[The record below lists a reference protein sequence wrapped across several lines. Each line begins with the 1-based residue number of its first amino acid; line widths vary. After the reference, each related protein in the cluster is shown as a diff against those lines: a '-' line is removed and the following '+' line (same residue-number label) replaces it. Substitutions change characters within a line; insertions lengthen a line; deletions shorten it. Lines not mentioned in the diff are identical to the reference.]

1 MKIELQDI
9 HKYFGPVR
17 ANDGVSLTVESGTIH
32 GLLGENGAGK
42 TTLMKI
48 LSGYQAPD
56 RGLIFVDN
64 RPVRFASPQEAIAAG
79 IGMLHQDPLD
89 VPQMTVL
96 DNFLLG
102 QHTAFL
108 QRRSRG
114 RRALREQCA
123 RFGFS
128 LDPDAPIRSLTVGER
143 QQIEIVR
150 LLSMGVRAI
159 ILDEPTTGISAPQ
172 KEMLFATLHRLAAE
186 GLSII
191 FVSHK
196 LDDVQELCSEATVLR
211 QGKVT
216 GHVKAPFVPDELVAL
231 MFGECPVSF
240 PRVTVP
246 LGDPVLRIRD
256 VTVRTPRLT
265 VEGLTLDI
273 RAGEV
278 LGVAGLEGSGQE
290 ILLRLC
296 AGIYRPH
303 SGRILVAGR
312 DMTHAAYK
320 HFQELGVAFVPAA
333 RLEEGLIPGLS
344 IQEHVCL
351 KGKPEGMMIPWDAV
365 ERRTRMLIRE
375 HRIIGRADSP
385 VQSLSGGNQQRTLLA
400 LLPDTLRLAVLE
412 HPTRGLDLESTQW
425 VWNRLLQRRKN
436 SDSGSGT
443 AILFTSTDLDELV
456 EYSDRIVVFSGGVMS
471 KPVNAGITC
480 EELGHMIGGRQRG
493 GTASMSLDG
502 QAHSM
507 APVNKDP
514 WEETS

>member
-9 HKYFGPVR
+9 HKHFGPVR
-17 ANDGVSLTVESGTIH
+17 ANDGVSLTIESGTIH

-56 RGLIFVDN
+56 GGLIFVDN

-96 DNFLLG
+96 DNVLLG

-114 RRALREQCA
+114 RRVLQEQCA
-123 RFGFS
+123 RFGFF

-143 QQIEIVR
+143 QQLEIVR
-150 LLSMGVRAI
+150 LLSLGVRTI

-172 KEMLFATLHRLAAE
+172 KELLFETLHQLAAE

-196 LDDVQELCSEATVLR
+196 LDDVQALCSEATVLR
-211 QGKVT
+211 HGQVT
-216 GHVKAPFVPDELVAL
+216 GHVTAPFVPDELVAL
-231 MFGECPVSF
+231 MFGECPTAF

-246 LGDPVLRIRD
+246 LGEPVLQLQD
-256 VTVRTPRLT
+256 AAARTSRLT
-265 VEGLTLDI
+265 VERLNLDI

-303 SGRILVAGR
+303 GGRILVAGR
-312 DMTHAAYK
+312 DMTHEPYK
-320 HFQELGVAFVPAA
+320 RFL
-333 RLEEGLIPGLS
+333 
-344 IQEHVCL
+344 
-351 KGKPEGMMIPWDAV
+351 
-365 ERRTRMLIRE
+365 
-375 HRIIGRADSP
+375 
-385 VQSLSGGNQQRTLLA
+385 
-400 LLPDTLRLAVLE
+400 
-412 HPTRGLDLESTQW
+412 
-425 VWNRLLQRRKN
+425 
-436 SDSGSGT
+436 
-443 AILFTSTDLDELV
+443 
-456 EYSDRIVVFSGGVMS
+456 
-471 KPVNAGITC
+471 
-480 EELGHMIGGRQRG
+480 
-493 GTASMSLDG
+493 
-502 QAHSM
+502 
-507 APVNKDP
+507 
-514 WEETS
+514 